1 MFNKEKDLVSEPSK
15 WLEIGNFE
23 FTVGILMDP
32 LTAIMLVTVTGV
44 SLMVQIYSTGYMK
57 NPISH
62 TEDSTHDGPV
72 ELGIPVYARYF
83 AYMSLF
89 TASMLG
95 LVMAANIVQL
105 FIFWELVGLCSYLLI
120 GFWFH
125 KPSAANAAKK
135 AFLVTRVGDVGFL
148 IGILYLFYKTANN
161 ETGKAVSSIKDE
173 YTYCVL
179 PVSPKVS
186 NVFSTSG
193 PEKPKDRSSI
203 LG

>member
-1 MFNKEKDLVSEPSK
+1 MLNEQMIWSIFFLPLASFIIIALIVRPFLNKYSFISGPIAIISIGLSFLLSILAFIDVMFNKEKDLVSEPSK

-23 FTVGILMDP
+23 FTIGILMDP

-95 LVMAANIVQL
+95 LVMAANIVQ
-105 FIFWELVGLCSYLLI
+105 
-120 GFWFH
+120 
-125 KPSAANAAKK
+125 
-135 AFLVTRVGDVGFL
+135 
-148 IGILYLFYKTANN
+148 
-161 ETGKAVSSIKDE
+161 
-173 YTYCVL
+173 
-179 PVSPKVS
+179 PVSYTHLTLPTICSV
-186 NVFSTSG
+186 
-193 PEKPKDRSSI
+193 
-203 LG
+203 